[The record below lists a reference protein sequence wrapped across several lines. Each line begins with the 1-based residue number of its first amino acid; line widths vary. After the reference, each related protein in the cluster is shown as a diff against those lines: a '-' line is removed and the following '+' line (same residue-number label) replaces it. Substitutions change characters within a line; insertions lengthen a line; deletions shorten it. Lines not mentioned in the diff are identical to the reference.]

1 MTRKCKV
8 WRQTLDLNTT
18 RYWMDMRWMDDD
30 MLVLAVVWMDVDVG
44 GGTVQLDASAIEPD
58 FFLFREPQWCQFR
71 NRHLFLFTSVLPWW
85 CRLGKPIPKGHRRPS
100 L

>member
-44 GGTVQLDASAIEPD
+44 EGTVQLDASAIEPD
-58 FFLFREPQWCQFR
+58 FFFV
-71 NRHLFLFTSVLPWW
+71 S
-85 CRLGKPIPKGHRRPS
+85 
-100 L
+100 

>member
-1 MTRKCKV
+1 MAVMRPCDGDDDGTTIDLRSGEVDVTRKCKV

-44 GGTVQLDASAIEPD
+44 EGTVQLDASAIEPD
-58 FFLFREPQWCQFR
+58 FFFV
-71 NRHLFLFTSVLPWW
+71 S
-85 CRLGKPIPKGHRRPS
+85 
-100 L
+100 